1 MKDSLELSVILN
13 ETKEN
18 LYKAWLDSEQ
28 HSSFTGSPAQ
38 IDPALNG
45 EFSAWDGYIR
55 GTNKILEPYTKI
67 VQAWRTTEFAENDED
82 SVIELLF
89 ETKGNKTQ
97 LTIKHYNI
105 PEGQGSDYEQGW
117 KEFYF
122 KPMKKYYNRK

>member
-18 LYKAWLDSEQ
+18 LYKAWLDSKQ

-45 EFSAWDGYIR
+45 EFSAWDGYIS

-67 VQAWRTTEFAENDED
+67 VQAWRTTDFAENDED

>member
-18 LYKAWLDSEQ
+18 LYKAWLDSKQ

-45 EFSAWDGYIR
+45 EFSAWDGYIS

-117 KEFYF
+117 EEFYF